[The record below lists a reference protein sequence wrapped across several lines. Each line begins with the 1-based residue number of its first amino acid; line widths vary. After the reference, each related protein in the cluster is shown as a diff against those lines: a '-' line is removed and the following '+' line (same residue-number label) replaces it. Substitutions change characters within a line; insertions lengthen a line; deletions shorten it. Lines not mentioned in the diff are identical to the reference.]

1 MSNTFFQEMAEKSAV
16 ANFIFNLTT
25 LQFEYSNQAMLTLL
39 DTDANSV
46 NIDLLSRIIH
56 PDDLPYALNA
66 LKDLTEVD
74 SNTEIYLRVTV
85 SNKQKWLRVNV
96 SLSQNNQAGS
106 LLFGNAV
113 DVTNEIE
120 NQQVFE
126 KYANKKNAIINI
138 LAHDL
143 IGPLGTINMLGS
155 SLKSTLTN
163 DVHVNL
169 IDSMLKINKQA
180 TDLVKQLTAREFAET
195 KDVVLSKKR
204 VNISKTLCEYL
215 EEYQNSFAHSQR
227 SFSFSSTPDNIFI
240 NIDEPKFM
248 QVMNNLMTNALKFTP
263 EDGSVTL
270 NIEEKDDEVN
280 FVLADNGIGI
290 PADYQAILFDKFT
303 DAGRKGLQG
312 EPSIGLGMFV
322 VKNIIEWH
330 KGKVWVE
337 SNEDSGTH
345 IYFTLPKY

>member
-25 LQFEYSNQAMLTLL
+25 LQFEYSNQAMLALL
-39 DTDANSV
+39 DADADSV
-46 NIDLLSRIIH
+46 NINLLSRIIH
-56 PDDLPYALNA
+56 PDDQPYALNA
-66 LKDLTEVD
+66 LKHLTELN
-74 SNTEIYLRVTV
+74 SNTEIHLRLTL

-96 SLSQNNQAGS
+96 FLSQAGG

-120 NQQVFE
+120 SQQVFE

-163 DVHVNL
+163 GVHVNL
-169 IDSMLKINKQA
+169 IDSILKINKQA
-180 TDLVKQLTAREFAET
+180 TNLVKQLTAREFAET
-195 KDVVLSKKR
+195 KDVILSKKR
-204 VNISKTLCEYL
+204 VNISKILCDYL

-227 SFSFSSTPDNIFI
+227 SFRFSSTPNDIFI
-240 NIDEPKFM
+240 NLDEPKFM
-248 QVMNNLMTNALKFTP
+248 QVMNNLMTNAMKFTP
-263 EDGSVTL
+263 EDGYVAL
-270 NIEEKDDEVN
+270 NVEENNDEVN

-330 KGKVWVE
+330 QGKVWVE
-337 SNEDSGTH
+337 SNENSGTH